1 MKTLLAGIAAATLL
15 LGAPAARAGDEITL
29 SCTATT
35 DCASAF
41 AAATHGFFAK
51 HNLAVK
57 ITPIALNSNIPAALM
72 SDSIQIGGPTPS
84 VFLQAVDGGLDL
96 VVLATASVTNKATV
110 DGAASVAREGSGIDS
125 PEKFVGHRIGVPGI
139 GAFLDVL
146 FRQSLIVH
154 GIDPNKISFVEVTF
168 PTMSDALKGGAVDGV
183 VSADPFL
190 SRIVAAGTGHVV
202 SHFLADLPEGEPQIL
217 YATTRSWA
225 AAHTAQVAD
234 FRAAIAEGAAF
245 VQANPDAA
253 REDVAA
259 FTKLPI
265 AVLKT
270 VKLSWSEP
278 AISPAQL
285 DWWVGVMRGQHML
298 QADPDTA
305 KLIAPQ

>member
-1 MKTLLAGIAAATLL
+1 MVRLLAGLAVAALL
-15 LGAPAARAGDEITL
+15 LAAPPARATDDITL

-41 AAATHGFFAK
+41 AAANRGFFAK
-51 HNLAVK
+51 HGLSVK

-96 VVLATASVTNKATV
+96 VVLATASVTNHATV
-110 DGAASVAREGSGIDS
+110 NGAAVVARSGAGIDTLQQ
-125 PEKFVGHRIGVPGI
+125 FVGHRVGVPGI

-154 GIDPNKISFVEVTF
+154 GIDPNKVSFVEVTF

-190 SRIVAAGTGHVV
+190 SRIVAAGTGKVV
-202 SHFLADLPEGEPQIL
+202 NHFLADVPEGEPQIL
-217 YATTRSWA
+217 YAATRAWA
-225 AAHTAQVAD
+225 DSHAPQVAA

-259 FTKLPI
+259 FTKLPL

-270 VKLSWSEP
+270 VNVSWSES
-278 AISPAQL
+278 AITPTQL

-298 QADPDTA
+298 QTTPDTA
-305 KLIAPQ
+305 KLIAPH

>member
-1 MKTLLAGIAAATLL
+1 MLKSVAGLAAALL
-15 LGAPAARAGDEITL
+15 CAAPAWAGSPITL

-41 AAATHGFFAK
+41 VAASHGMFAR
-51 HNLAVK
+51 HGLDVK

-96 VVLATASVTNKATV
+96 AALATASVTSNETV
-110 DGAASVAREGSGIDS
+110 DGAASVARTGSGIDK
-125 PEKFVGHRIGVPGI
+125 PADFVGHRVGVPGI

-154 GIDPNKISFVEVTF
+154 GIDPGKITFVEVTF
-168 PTMSDALKGGAVDGV
+168 PTMSDALRGGAVDGV
-183 VSADPFL
+183 VSANPFL
-190 SRIVAAGTGHVV
+190 ARIVAAGTGKVV
-202 SHFLADLPEGEPQIL
+202 SNFLADLPENEPQIL
-217 YATTRSWA
+217 YSSTRAWA
-225 AAHTAQVAD
+225 DAHKSEVAA

-245 VQANPDAA
+245 VHANPDAA
-253 REDVAA
+253 REDVAQ

-270 VKLSWSEP
+270 IKLSWSSAP
-278 AISPAQL
+278 ISKAQL
-285 DWWVGVMRGQHML
+285 DWWVDVMRGQKML
-298 QADPDTA
+298 QGKIDTA
-305 KLIAPQ
+305 ALIPPS